1 VRPLVVLG
9 LLASLATTALANK
22 DAERLFADGKRL
34 LAKKQY
40 DKACAAF
47 AESFAIDPA
56 IGTQLNLGLCY
67 EKWGRWVE
75 AFRAYAEAA
84 KLAREADDDRFS
96 RIRQQLERAGRNVAR
111 VVVRVPADA
120 DPRLELLL
128 DGKPLGPP
136 NEELAVEPGPHTL
149 VARVPGRANLTEEL
163 DLSAGQRE
171 VIELDV
177 PRRGAERGTPRPV
190 AKPTTAP
197 RPEAEGDATTPAS
210 TRKRG
215 RLIAGIGLTA
225 AGVSSLGVASY
236 VALDAR
242 AQYRAAAVDCPGGMC
257 TTQEAADLTN
267 EAHQRARQMTYVF
280 AGGIALT
287 AIGTYLIAT
296 SKRAPAERALSGSL
310 VITGREAMVVLGGRL

>member
-1 VRPLVVLG
+1 VRLLVVLG
-9 LLASLATTALANK
+9 LIASLATTAAANK
-22 DAERLFADGKRL
+22 DAERLFAEGKRL

-40 DKACAAF
+40 SKACAAF

-67 EKWGRWVE
+67 EKWGRWVD
-75 AFRAYAEAA
+75 AFRAYTEAA
-84 KLAREADDDRFS
+84 RLAREADDDRFS

-111 VVVRVPADA
+111 VLVRVPDDA

-128 DGKPLGPP
+128 DGKPFGSP
-136 NEELAVEPGPHTL
+136 NEEIAVEPGSHTL
-149 VARVPGRANLTEEL
+149 VARVPGQANISEEL

-177 PRRGAERGTPRPV
+177 PRRGAPRPTV
-190 AKPTTAP
+190 EPTTAEDDE
-197 RPEAEGDATTPAS
+197 PEPTVAASPS
-210 TRKRG
+210 TRNRG
-215 RLIAGIGLTA
+215 RLVAGIGLTA
-225 AGVSSLGVASY
+225 TGAASLGIASY
-236 VALDAR
+236 IALDAR

-280 AGGIALT
+280 AGGLALT

-310 VITGREAMVVLGGRL
+310 VITGREALVVLGGRL

>member
-1 VRPLVVLG
+1 VRLLVVLG
-9 LLASLATTALANK
+9 LIASLATTAAANK
-22 DAERLFADGKRL
+22 DAERLFAEGKRL

-40 DKACAAF
+40 SKACAAF

-67 EKWGRWVE
+67 EKWGRWVD
-75 AFRAYAEAA
+75 AFRAYTEAA
-84 KLAREADDDRFS
+84 RLAREADDDRFS
-96 RIRQQLERAGRNVAR
+96 RIRQQLER
-111 VVVRVPADA
+111 
-120 DPRLELLL
+120 
-128 DGKPLGPP
+128 DGKPFGSP
-136 NEELAVEPGPHTL
+136 NEEIAVEPGSHTL
-149 VARVPGRANLTEEL
+149 VARVPGQANISEEL

-177 PRRGAERGTPRPV
+177 PRRGAPRPTV
-190 AKPTTAP
+190 EPTTAEDDE
-197 RPEAEGDATTPAS
+197 PEPTVAASPS
-210 TRKRG
+210 TRNRG
-215 RLIAGIGLTA
+215 RLVAGIGLTA
-225 AGVSSLGVASY
+225 TGAASLGIASY
-236 VALDAR
+236 IALDAR

-280 AGGIALT
+280 AGGLALT

-310 VITGREAMVVLGGRL
+310 VITGREALVVLGGRL